1 VKSVLKK
8 LNLQARIVLG
18 ALLISLIP
26 LFILFIYT
34 VISFQGTL
42 KRSVSSDLAQG
53 AFLAGE
59 VVNHY
64 LDARVSDS
72 KILAD
77 NEIFRSKDTAAMSA
91 YLKATKE
98 ETNNYIDFNVFDLGG
113 ADIASSNTAD
123 QGQAFSGLYP
133 AEEDLFGKAKA
144 ASHGEVVVSE
154 ARQVD
159 EGTTVL
165 FFVPLMDKTG
175 THAEKILVTE
185 IDPTPLLKLLNDFDE
200 RIPGSK
206 HVRILDAQ
214 GRIIFSQDKQDKILD
229 TFDGLKASPEL
240 LTKFNQ
246 SGGNGSATYNDSA
259 KTPVI
264 MGYADLK
271 EFGINQAINWTFVAV
286 EPVDTALAPATS
298 LRTSLLIMLIINSL
312 FIAGISY
319 LFSKSAAG
327 FILNPIR
334 SAVGQVI
341 GIGQSLAAAA
351 QQTTAASIQNA
362 SVSKQMASGAVE
374 QSRQAEEVS
383 KAIAQMSAATQQISA
398 SAQEAAATA
407 VKTSQIA
414 QDAGAASEKIDK
426 AVDTI
431 TNVSEQT
438 NLLALNA
445 AIEAARAGEAGRGFA
460 VVADE
465 VRKLAEGS
473 GKSATDIKAV
483 VEDVG
488 TASKN
493 AVTASQDTAAKI
505 QELSAGTQQQAAAVN
520 QIAKNMDSI
529 ASVAEQNAAGVQQ
542 LSASIQQQSASAQQV
557 AAAAT
562 QLAALSEDLQ
572 KLTGSSAK
580 AQPQH
585 EGDVPPPPQYTPDH
599 THPTA
604 APAHAPEPAT
614 EPGNQTHEAHRP
626 HDSHDEAHEAAL
638 PPAPKKVIVAVDH
651 PQASA
656 RHEHERVSKTI

>member
-1 VKSVLKK
+1 M
-8 LNLQARIVLG
+8 LG

-26 LFILFIYT
+26 LFILFAYS
-34 VISFQGTL
+34 VISFQNTL
-42 KRSVSSDLAQG
+42 KSTAESGLKEKS
-53 AFLAGE
+53 FLAGE
-59 VVNHY
+59 VINHY
-64 LDARVSDS
+64 FNARIGEV
-72 KILAD
+72 KILVD
-77 NEIFRSKDTAAMSA
+77 NDVFKGKDSNAMSA
-91 YLKATKE
+91 YLKTVVE
-98 ETNNYIDFNVFDLGG
+98 ESGSYIDINVLDANGTDIATSNVGSDLGKNL
-113 ADIASSNTAD
+113 AA
-123 QGQAFSGLYP
+123 LYP
-133 AEEDLFGKAKA
+133 DTETVFAQAKA
-144 ASHGEVVVSE
+144 AVHGDAFMSE

-165 FFVPLMDKTG
+165 LLVPVADKSG
-175 THAEKILVTE
+175 AHADKVLVAEIQPAPILS
-185 IDPTPLLKLLNDFDE
+185 LLDDFDN
-200 RIPGSK
+200 RIIGDK
-206 HVRILDAQ
+206 HVNLLDSQ
-214 GRIIFSQDKQDKILD
+214 GRVLFTKDTSEK
-229 TFDGLKASPEL
+229 TFDAFADLKTNPTL
-240 LTKFNQ
+240 LAKLNVADA
-246 SGGNGSATYNDSA
+246 NGSDNYTDASG
-259 KTPVI
+259 TPVI
-264 MGYADLK
+264 AGFTNIGGFANNKALNWSLVAIEPLK
-271 EFGINQAINWTFVAV
+271 
-286 EPVDTALAPATS
+286 DALAPAAS
-298 LRTSLLIMLIINSL
+298 LRTSLILMLVISSL
-312 FIAGISY
+312 LIAGISY
-319 LFSKSAAG
+319 LFSKSVAG

-334 SAVGQVI
+334 SAVSQVSS
-341 GIGQSLAAAA
+341 IGQSLAAAA
-351 QQTTAASIQNA
+351 QQTTATSVQNA

-505 QELSAGTQQQAAAVN
+505 QELSAGTQQQAAAVT

-562 QLAALSEDLQ
+562 QLATLSEDLQ
-572 KLTGSSAK
+572 KLTGGSGK
-580 AQPQH
+580 ARPQH
-585 EGDVPPPPQYTPDH
+585 EDDAPPPSRYTPDH

-604 APAHAPEPAT
+604 APAHASEPAA
-614 EPGNQTHEAHRP
+614 GHN
-626 HDSHDEAHEAAL
+626 DEAHEATSL
-638 PPAPKKVIVAVDH
+638 PAPKKVTVAVDH
-651 PQASA
+651 APASA
-656 RHEHERVSKTI
+656 HHEHERVSKTI